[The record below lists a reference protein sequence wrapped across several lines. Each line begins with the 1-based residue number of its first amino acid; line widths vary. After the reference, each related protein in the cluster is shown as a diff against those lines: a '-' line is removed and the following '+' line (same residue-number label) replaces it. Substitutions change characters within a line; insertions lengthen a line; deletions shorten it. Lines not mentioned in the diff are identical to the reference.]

1 MAPGHRGF
9 VRKRTTLLFLVFA
22 LFYVAVAG
30 RLFYLQVLRQDH
42 FKKKAAA
49 IRFRTIPIHASR
61 GSIYD
66 RNGDPLAVNI
76 ETASIFANLR
86 EMPDKSK
93 TAYQVAMLLDQKPDS
108 IEAKLNGGRSFVWLD
123 RQIDARIGDEVWKKR
138 TSLPGIGVQR
148 DTKRVYPS
156 GPLAAQ
162 ILGFTNIDSVGIE
175 GLEHVCNGILKG
187 ADGEYRAEL
196 DSCRRVIPETRHI
209 TRSPENG
216 KNVYLTIDMTIQH
229 IAEQAIDKMAEKYHP
244 RSACAIVMDPSTGE
258 ILALANYPTF
268 DPNTARKSKP
278 LLWRNRAVA
287 DLYEPGSTLKMV
299 TAAAALNEGV
309 SPYSIIANC
318 TGQEKIKGGRI
329 RCVLH
334 KPYLDGHGGTDM
346 YRMIEQSCN
355 IAAAHL
361 AMRLGS
367 KKLYKYEK
375 AFGLIDKTHAGFG
388 CEAPCSIMPP
398 ENWRLMRL
406 ANIGFG
412 QGLATTPIQMAG
424 VYATIANHGVR
435 VEPTIIREIRNT
447 DGTVYKAF
455 KRGKKTRV
463 ISSEAA
469 KIATKLLVNCVEHGT
484 GKTAK
489 IDGRTVAGKTGSAQ
503 VAREDGRGYE
513 SGSYVASFMGF
524 APASKPRLVIA
535 VVVNRPQG
543 SHWGAT
549 VASPVF
555 QEIGEKSLWYLKV
568 PCDVPDK
575 NETKPKRNEDRNR
588 VAYFD
593 LQLSNFRV
601 F

>member
-1 MAPGHRGF
+1 M
-9 VRKRTTLLFLVFA
+9 FA

-30 RLFYLQVLRQDH
+30 RLFYLQVLRHDH
-42 FKKKAAA
+42 FKKRAAA
-49 IRFRTIPIHASR
+49 IRFRQIPITASR

-93 TAYQVAMLLDQKPDS
+93 TACQVAMLLDRKPNS
-108 IEAKLNGGRSFVWLD
+108 IEEKLNSGRSFVWLD
-123 RQIDARIGDEVWKKR
+123 RQIDARIGDEVWKRR

-148 DTKRVYPS
+148 DTKRVYPA

-162 ILGFTNIDSVGIE
+162 ILGFTNIDNVGAEGIE
-175 GLEHVCNGILKG
+175 HFRNSILKG
-187 ADGEYRAEL
+187 VDGEYRAEL
-196 DSCRRVIPETRHI
+196 DSHRRVIPETRHI
-209 TRSPENG
+209 MRNPENG
-216 KNVYLTIDMTIQH
+216 RDIYLTIDSTIQH
-229 IAEQAIDKMAEKYHP
+229 IAEQAIGNMAEKYHP
-244 RSACAIVMDPSTGE
+244 KSACAIVLDPSTGE

-268 DPNTARKSKP
+268 DPNNARKSKP
-278 LLWRNRAVA
+278 AFWRNRAVA

-299 TAAAALNEGV
+299 TAAAALNEGI
-309 SPYSIIANC
+309 SPNTVLTYC
-318 TGQEKIKGGRI
+318 TGREKIKGGRLT
-329 RCVLH
+329 CTLH
-334 KPYLDGHGGTDM
+334 RPFQNGHGRTDM

-375 AFGLIDKTHAGFG
+375 AFGLIDRTYAGFG
-388 CEAPCSIMPP
+388 CEAPCSIAPP
-398 ENWRLMRL
+398 EDWRLMRL

-412 QGLATTPIQMAG
+412 QGLATTPLQMAG
-424 VYATIANHGVR
+424 VYATIANNGVR
-435 VEPTIIREIRNT
+435 IEPTIIREIRNP
-447 DGTVYKAF
+447 DGTIYKAF
-455 KRGKKTRV
+455 KHGKKTRV

-469 KIATKLLVNCVEHGT
+469 DMATKLLVNCVENGT
-484 GKTAK
+484 GKTAG

-513 SGSYVASFMGF
+513 SGSFIASFMGF

-555 QEIGEKSLWYLKV
+555 KEIGEKSLWYLKV
-568 PCDVPDK
+568 PSDAPDK
-575 NETKPKRNEDRNR
+575 NETKPKRDGDRNR
-588 VAYFD
+588 VAFSGS
-593 LQLSNFRV
+593 SNNSFLA